1 MSNIWDAANPEE
13 IAELAAE
20 GAAARAEQQL
30 NTWQDKAAQQ
40 YPQVEHLKEYLS
52 GASENAVMELA
63 RDMAAKMQG
72 QASGEPTAVHVP
84 AGSPGVDTTAPV
96 GGEYRSARSQQLIR
110 AMRENPEGYAPDG
123 RRLMA
128 HFLDEKF
135 REAGMA

>member
-1 MSNIWDAANPEE
+1 VTANLYGMDPDE
-13 IAELAAE
+13 ISQLAAE
-20 GAAARAEQQL
+20 GAAARAEQEL
-30 NTWQDKAAQQ
+30 NTWQEKAAQQ

-72 QASGEPTAVHVP
+72 QEPGEPTHVP
-84 AGSPGVDTTAPV
+84 AGSPGIDTTAPV
-96 GGEYRSARSQQLIR
+96 GGEYRNARSQQLIR

-128 HFLDEKF
+128 HLLDEKF